1 MTLAQNVAAQDQPK
15 ADPEN
20 VGTLYT
26 HLRVADVAD
35 ALDGIGYFDL
45 TLMSPEIRPL
55 WSGMRFWGP
64 AATMRCVPANKP
76 MWKLDTTEDIVG
88 AHGHWFR
95 RYGHV
100 KLPDD
105 LAPGHV
111 VVTDSGGGR
120 EVGLWGSENTMGA
133 VAKGANGIITDGYC
147 RDTDEVIQQRTPV
160 CVRHRGR
167 TIIPGRIEVVE
178 VQTTIACGGVQVRPG
193 DIVGADGDG
202 CIVVPAEVAH
212 EVATHARAILLA
224 DMAARRKHYA
234 TLGLPA
240 DSSIDIDAI
249 EAYYAGL

>member
-1 MTLAQNVAAQDQPK
+1 MTLAQDQQK

-20 VGTLYT
+20 VGTLYKY
-26 HLRVADVAD
+26 LRVADVAD

-55 WSGMRFWGP
+55 WAGMRFWGH
-64 AATMRCVPANKP
+64 AATIRCVPSNKP
-76 MWKLDTTEDIVG
+76 MWKLDSTEDIVD

-95 RYGHV
+95 KHGHL

-111 VVTDSGGGR
+111 IVTDSGGGR
-120 EVGLWGSENTMGA
+120 EVGMWGSENTMGA
-133 VAKGANGIITDGYC
+133 IAKGANGIITDGYC
-147 RDTDEVIQQRTPV
+147 RDTDEVILQRTPV

-178 VQTTIACGGVQVRPG
+178 VQTTIACGGVQVRPD

-212 EVATHARAILLA
+212 EVATHARAILLS
-224 DMAARRKHYA
+224 DMNARRKHYA

>member
-1 MTLAQNVAAQDQPK
+1 MTSAPVQSAPEK

-20 VGTLYT
+20 VATLYK
-26 HLRVADVAD
+26 HLRVCDVAD
-35 ALDGIGYFDL
+35 ALDGIGYFDI

-55 WSGMRFWGP
+55 WGGMRFWGP

-76 MWKLDTTEDIVG
+76 MWKLDSTEDIVA
-88 AHGHWFR
+88 AHSIWFD

-100 KLPDD
+100 RLPDD

-120 EVGLWGSENTMGA
+120 EVGLWGSENSMAA
-133 VAKGANGIITDGYC
+133 VAKGAVGIITDGYC
-147 RDTDEVIQQRTPV
+147 RDTDEVIIQRTPI
-160 CVRHRGR
+160 CTRHRGR

-202 CIVVPAEVAH
+202 CLVVPAEVAH

-224 DMAARRKHYA
+224 DMNARRKHYA
-234 TLGLPA
+234 TLGLPKDA
-240 DSSIDIDAI
+240 SIDIDAI
-249 EAYYAGL
+249 EAYYAGV

>member
-1 MTLAQNVAAQDQPK
+1 MTLAQDQTAPDR

-20 VGTLYT
+20 VSTLYK

-45 TLMSPEIRPL
+45 MLMSPEIRPL
-55 WSGMRFWGP
+55 WSGMRFWGH
-64 AATMRCVPANKP
+64 AATIRCVPANKP
-76 MWKLDTTEDIVG
+76 MWKLDTTEDIVA
-88 AHGHWFR
+88 AHSHWFR
-95 RYGHV
+95 KYGHV
-100 KLPDD
+100 KLPND

-111 VVTDSGGGR
+111 IVTDSGGGR
-120 EVGLWGSENTMGA
+120 EVGFWGSENTMAAITNGA
-133 VAKGANGIITDGYC
+133 VGIVTDGYC
-147 RDTDEVIQQRTPV
+147 RDTAEVELQRTPV

-193 DIVGADGDG
+193 DIVGADDDG
-202 CIVVPAEVAH
+202 LLVVPAEVAH

-224 DMAARRKHYA
+224 DMNARRKHYSA
-234 TLGLPA
+234 LGLPA

>member
-1 MTLAQNVAAQDQPK
+1 MTVAQDQAAPAK
-15 ADPEN
+15 ADPDN
-20 VGTLYT
+20 VHTLYK

-55 WSGMRFWGP
+55 WSGMRFWGH
-64 AATMRCVPANKP
+64 AATMRCVPSNKP
-76 MWKLDTTEDIVG
+76 MWKLDTTEDIVD

-95 RYGHV
+95 KHGHV
-100 KLPDD
+100 KLPND

-111 VVTDSGGGR
+111 IVTDSGGGR

-133 VAKGANGIITDGYC
+133 IANGANGIITDGYC
-147 RDTDEVIQQRTPV
+147 RDTDEVIIQRTPV

-224 DMAARRKHYA
+224 DMNARRKHYA

-249 EAYYAGL
+249 EAYYAGV